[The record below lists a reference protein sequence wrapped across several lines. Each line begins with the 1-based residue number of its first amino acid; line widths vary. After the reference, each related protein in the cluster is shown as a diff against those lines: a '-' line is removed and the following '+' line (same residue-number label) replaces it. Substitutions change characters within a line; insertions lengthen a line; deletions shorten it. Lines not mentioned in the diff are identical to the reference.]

1 MNAQKKKE
9 KEEKLCPLV
18 CVQGGTPAYRSLS
31 LIQQVRQK
39 REGGK
44 NKLHIVSLHVLLPSH
59 PYGGLAVFE
68 RMNMLGAEM
77 LLCFGSR
84 QEREKV
90 SNKFCSGR
98 DMINYEE
105 D

>member
-1 MNAQKKKE
+1 MNAQKKKRRRRNYARWYAY
-9 KEEKLCPLV
+9 KEERLLI
-18 CVQGGTPAYRSLS
+18 ALS

-77 LLCFGSR
+77 LLLLCFGSR
-84 QEREKV
+84 Q
-90 SNKFCSGR
+90 
-98 DMINYEE
+98 
-105 D
+105 

>member
-1 MNAQKKKE
+1 MNAQKKKRRRRNYARWYAY
-9 KEEKLCPLV
+9 KEERLLI
-18 CVQGGTPAYRSLS
+18 ALS

-90 SNKFCSGR
+90 SNKFCGGL